1 MKKTALF
8 MALLLCISSMSSAN
22 CAAGAQI
29 GDWEQA
35 KGNAAALNM
44 NNLESLWKKRDSS
57 VRLRRLSEALK
68 DMGRGEELVATCGLW
83 GDFRPAIPF
92 CELLLVAPYTQPALF
107 DNGRDRILHRRE

>member
-57 VRLRRLSEALK
+57 VCLRRLSEALK
-68 DMGRGEELVATCGLW
+68 DMGRGEEL
-83 GDFRPAIPF
+83 DFRPAIPL